1 MESFSRMNQF
11 QRGFCSFIST
21 YLLKSDFLQRTQ
33 QAFQKFNEDKTGTIN
48 LAEFQQAMRE
58 LQESKNLSDED
69 VSKIFQS
76 IDAEQSGSINYQN
89 FIASA
94 GRRDI
99 KLCAQNLQL
108 AFEVIERDTDHKIT
122 AAELS
127 SYFDFDRSRNRDG
140 DIEAWREVIDQCE
153 NTDGE
158 ISLEQFT

>member
-1 MESFSRMNQF
+1 M
-11 QRGFCSFIST
+11 
-21 YLLKSDFLQRTQ
+21 
-33 QAFQKFNEDKTGTIN
+33 
-48 LAEFQQAMRE
+48 
-58 LQESKNLSDED
+58 SDED

-99 KLCAQNLQL
+99 KLSAHNLQL
-108 AFEVIERDTDHKIT
+108 AFEVIERETDHKIT

-127 SYFDFDRSRNRDG
+127 RYFDFERNGDRD
-140 DIEAWREVIDQCE
+140 DHDVEDWQEVIDQCE

-158 ISLEQFT
+158 ISFEQFTQTMQEFFDEN